1 MKYISLL
8 LLMLQNAALALTM
21 RYSRTRQV
29 DDLYL
34 TTTTVVM
41 GELMKVG
48 MCLIIMLAQE
58 GYSVPRLLANL
69 NENIVQQPLDC
80 LKISVPSFVY
90 MLQNNLLYVAISNLD
105 AATYQVSPRHYLYM
119 DMYMTLSNVPS
130 LKKNNRSNL

>member
-41 GELMKVG
+41 GELMKVSVS
-48 MCLIIMLAQE
+48 LFILLSQE
-58 GYSVPRLLANL
+58 GYSVTRLAANL
-69 NENIVQQPLDC
+69 NENIIQQPLDC
-80 LKISVPSFVY
+80 LKISVPSFIY

-105 AATYQVSPRHYLYM
+105 AATYQVISHPPPQIPLLCKY
-119 DMYMTLSNVPS
+119 P
-130 LKKNNRSNL
+130 

>member
-41 GELMKVG
+41 GELMKVSVS
-48 MCLIIMLAQE
+48 LFILLSQE
-58 GYSVPRLLANL
+58 GYSVTRLAANL
-69 NENIVQQPLDC
+69 NENIIQQPLDC
-80 LKISVPSFVY
+80 LKISVPSFIY

-105 AATYQVSPRHYLYM
+105 AATYQVIPPPPNTSPL
-119 DMYMTLSNVPS
+119 
-130 LKKNNRSNL
+130 